1 MATWLMTRAAALCW
15 VPLICLHPLGAQ
27 TPAAPSTPARYELD
41 VEVLSQTRGL
51 RVAGRLELA
60 PAPLPRDTVTLLL
73 SSWMKEVRIAPAG
86 GGSRLETDSAQGDR
100 AWHVIPA
107 VPFPAGAPVVLE
119 FSYAA
124 DSLTAAQLRVD
135 SASALGGGG
144 GEIWYPRLAFDS
156 LATGSLTVRVP
167 AGRTVLATGEPAG
180 SDDERRRGI
189 FRTRVGLP
197 GAHFGFV
204 AAPFRVHRTGAGG
217 TPVALYTLR
226 DRPDHAIMAQ
236 RVARVLEHLSRQYG
250 PIPFREYAVAEAPF
264 GGSVG
269 GTSEY
274 GFFLATPAAFDQGLP
289 LAFIGHELAHLWWGV
304 LLRTRA
310 GPGRMLLTEGNAS
323 HAMAR
328 TVEALEGDSA
338 ARALRL
344 GTYAGETL
352 RSSPEGYFRL
362 AAAGLELPLT
372 GVVPQGQF
380 ELLRMHRMTNTRGAF
395 VLGML
400 AREVGPER
408 LDRLLGGF
416 VRRHA
421 GTAVAWAEFREHL
434 ERSYRDETGRELG
447 WFFDQWFQRTGAPE
461 FTVEWRAEGRTVV
474 GQVLQR
480 GPVYRAT
487 LEVEFRG
494 PRGERTRRTL
504 PVWEARTPFAFR
516 LPFRADSVVLD
527 PDYRVLR
534 WTPEIR
540 ARAEA
545 HSVAT
550 QVEWHRL
557 YGSRDSAVAV
567 YRRVANAHADTFGA
581 HFRLHYQGGLALL
594 AAADST
600 GAEAAFLRALEEPV
614 RDPELLPWV
623 YLGLARA
630 RRADPEAR
638 RRAAAAAL
646 LADALRGGTTGAGP
660 EARRLL
666 SSP

>member
-1 MATWLMTRAAALCW
+1 MATWLTTRAAALCW
-15 VPLICLHPLGAQ
+15 APLLCLHPLGAQ
-27 TPAAPSTPARYELD
+27 TPAAPSTPARYELE
-41 VEVLSQTRGL
+41 VEVRPAERGL

-73 SSWMKEVRIAPAG
+73 SSWMEQVRIAPAG
-86 GGSRLETDSAQGDR
+86 GGARLESDSAQGDR

-107 VPFPAGAPVVLE
+107 APFPAGAPVVLE

-135 SASALGGGG
+135 SVSALAGGG

-156 LATGSLTVRVP
+156 LATGVLTVRVP
-167 AGRTVLATGEPAG
+167 AGHTVLATGEPVG
-180 SDDERRRGI
+180 TGDERRRGI
-189 FRTRVGLP
+189 FRTRVGPP
-197 GAHFGFV
+197 GALFGFV
-204 AAPFRVHRTGAGG
+204 AAPFRVHRTRAGG
-217 TPVALYTLR
+217 TPVALYTVR
-226 DRPDHAIMAQ
+226 ERPDHAAMAG

-250 PIPFREYAVAEAPF
+250 PVPFPEYAVAEAPF

-289 LAFIGHELAHLWWGV
+289 LPFIGHELAHLWWGV

-323 HAMAR
+323 HAMGRA
-328 TVEALEGDSA
+328 VEALEGDSA

-344 GTYAGETL
+344 GAYAGEAL

-372 GVVPQGQF
+372 GMVPRGQL
-380 ELLRMHRMTNTRGAF
+380 ELLRMHRMANTRGAF

-408 LDRLLGGF
+408 LDRLLSGF
-416 VRRHA
+416 VRRHT
-421 GTAVAWAEFREHL
+421 GTAVAWADFREHL

-447 WFFDQWFQRTGAPE
+447 WFFDQWLRRGGAPE
-461 FTVEWRAEGRTVV
+461 FTVEWRAEGRTVA
-474 GQVLQR
+474 GTVLQ
-480 GPVYRAT
+480 GDTAYRAT
-487 LEVEFRG
+487 LELEFRG

-504 PVWEARTPFAFR
+504 PVSEARTPFEFR
-516 LPFRADSVVLD
+516 LPFRAQAVVLD
-527 PDYRVLR
+527 PDYLVLR
-534 WTPEIR
+534 WTPAIR

-545 HSVAT
+545 HSGAT

-557 YGSRDSAVAV
+557 YGGRDSAIAI
-567 YRRVANAHADTFGA
+567 YRRNAQAHADTFGA
-581 HFRLHYQGGLALL
+581 QFRLHYQGGLALL
-594 AAADST
+594 AAADSA
-600 GAEAAFLRALEEPV
+600 GAEAAFRRALEEPA

-623 YLGLARA
+623 YLSLARVQG
-630 RRADPEAR
+630 ADPGAR

-646 LADALRGGTTGAGP
+646 QADALRGGTTGVAP